1 MKWIYNFKIALSLT
15 TLCVFIMSCASKQE
29 KFLNNFESF
38 ILETEQ
44 NATSYSSN
52 DWEAVDAQ
60 FERFMTEEQEIVEKE
75 LTSEQKKKVGEL
87 TARYYKVR
95 AKSYG
100 ESLIDAI
107 EDGLDYIEGFAN
119 GILNDNNDK
128 NNE

>member
-1 MKWIYNFKIALSLT
+1 MFTILIGIVTTCVLFAACQSAAERYMNGFEDFVCEVETDASNFS
-15 TLCVFIMSCASKQE
+15 E
-29 KFLNNFESF
+29 KDW
-38 ILETEQ
+38 EQ
-44 NATSYSSN
+44 NDAELDMYANEKYENVVDELSSN
-52 DWEAVDAQ
+52 D
-60 FERFMTEEQEIVEKE
+60 
-75 LTSEQKKKVGEL
+75 KKRVGEL